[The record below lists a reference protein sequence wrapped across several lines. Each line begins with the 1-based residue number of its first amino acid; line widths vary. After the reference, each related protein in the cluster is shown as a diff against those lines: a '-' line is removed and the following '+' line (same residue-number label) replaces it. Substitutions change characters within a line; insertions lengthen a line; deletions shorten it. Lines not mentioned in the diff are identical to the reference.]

1 MGESDMKDSSGR
13 PIATLNV
20 PIIRKKKTKD
30 TYALS
35 VNFEATVNL
44 KDFLTFQDDNEMY
57 RYLSAYLFEHINR
70 FYWGERK

>member
-20 PIIRKKKTKD
+20 PIVRKKKTKD

-35 VNFEATVNL
+35 VNL
-44 KDFLTFQDDNEMY
+44 KDLLTFQDDNEIY
-57 RYLSAYLFEHINR
+57 RYLSAYLFEHISR